1 MGPSQK
7 ATGRGSEE
15 KHRPDMKLREL
26 LLEKKSQ
33 IVKKWFEAIIENYPA
48 DSSNFFKN
56 QKDRFLNP
64 VGHTIS
70 EGIQNVFDE
79 FLQDPDSEKIFPIL
93 NDIIKIKAVQNFPPS
108 KAVSF
113 LFFLKKVIREEL
125 DSEIR
130 KGRLAEELNAFEAQI
145 DKLILLSFDIYMK
158 CRERIYEIKADE
170 VRRMTF
176 RLLQKAN
183 LICEIQAEESSPG
196 EETVLTQKIKG

>member
-1 MGPSQK
+1 V
-7 ATGRGSEE
+7 RGNEE

-26 LLEKKSQ
+26 LLEKKSR
-33 IVKKWFEAIIENYPA
+33 IVKRWFDAIIENYPA
-48 DSSNFFKN
+48 DSSNFLKN
-56 QKDRFLNP
+56 QRDQFQNP
-64 VGHTIS
+64 VGNTIS
-70 EGIQNVFDE
+70 EGIQNIFEE

-108 KAVSF
+108 KALSF
-113 LFFLKKVIREEL
+113 LFLLKKVIREEA

-130 KGRLAEELNAFEAQI
+130 KRQLADELTEFEAQI

-158 CRERIYEIKADE
+158 CREKIYEIKADE

-176 RLLQKAN
+176 RLLQRAN
-183 LICEIQAEESSPG
+183 LICEIQEEESSPG

>member
-1 MGPSQK
+1 V
-7 ATGRGSEE
+7 RGNEE

-26 LLEKKSQ
+26 LLEKKSR
-33 IVKKWFEAIIENYPA
+33 IVKRWFDAIIENYPA
-48 DSSNFFKN
+48 DSSNFLKN
-56 QKDRFLNP
+56 QRDRFQNP
-64 VGHTIS
+64 VGNTIS
-70 EGIQNVFDE
+70 EGIQNIFEE

-108 KAVSF
+108 KALSF
-113 LFFLKKVIREEL
+113 LFLLKKVIRKEA

-130 KGRLAEELNAFEAQI
+130 KRQLADELTEFEAQI

-158 CRERIYEIKADE
+158 CREKIYEIKADE

-176 RLLQKAN
+176 RLLQRAN
-183 LICEIQAEESSPG
+183 LICEIQEEESSPG

>member
-1 MGPSQK
+1 MN
-7 ATGRGSEE
+7 
-15 KHRPDMKLREL
+15 LRRL
-26 LLEKKSQ
+26 LEEKKSS
-33 IVKKWFEAIIENYPA
+33 IVKKWVHAIFENYPA
-48 DSSNFFKN
+48 DSSDFFIN

-64 VGHTIS
+64 VGHAMS
-70 EGIQNVFDE
+70 EGMQDVFDE
-79 FLQDPDSEKIFPIL
+79 FLQNPDSEKIFPIL
-93 NDIIKIKAVQNFPPS
+93 NDIIKIKAVQNFSPS
-108 KAVSF
+108 KALSF
-113 LFFLKKVIREEL
+113 LFLLKKVIREEA

-130 KGRLAEELNAFEAQI
+130 KRQLSDELTEFEAQI

-183 LICEIQAEESSPG
+183 LICEIQEEESSPA

>member
-1 MGPSQK
+1 M
-7 ATGRGSEE
+7 RGNEE

-26 LLEKKSQ
+26 LLEKKSR
-33 IVKKWFEAIIENYPA
+33 IVKRWFDAIIENYPA
-48 DSSNFFKN
+48 DSSNFLKN
-56 QKDRFLNP
+56 QRDRFQNP
-64 VGHTIS
+64 VGNTIS
-70 EGIQNVFDE
+70 EGIQNIFEE

-108 KAVSF
+108 KALSF
-113 LFFLKKVIREEL
+113 LFLLKKVIREEA

-130 KGRLAEELNAFEAQI
+130 KRQLADELTEFEAQI

-158 CRERIYEIKADE
+158 CREKIYEIKADE

-176 RLLQKAN
+176 RLLQRAN
-183 LICEIQAEESSPG
+183 LICEIQEEESSPG

>member
-1 MGPSQK
+1 V
-7 ATGRGSEE
+7 RGNEE

-26 LLEKKSQ
+26 LLEKKSR
-33 IVKKWFEAIIENYPA
+33 IVKRWFDAIIENYPA
-48 DSSNFFKN
+48 DSSNFLKN
-56 QKDRFLNP
+56 QRDRFQNP
-64 VGHTIS
+64 VGNTIS
-70 EGIQNVFDE
+70 EGIQNIFEE

-108 KAVSF
+108 KALSF
-113 LFFLKKVIREEL
+113 LFLLKKVIREEA

-130 KGRLAEELNAFEAQI
+130 KRQLADELTEFEAQI

-158 CRERIYEIKADE
+158 CREKIYEIKADE

-176 RLLQKAN
+176 RLLQRAN
-183 LICEIQAEESSPG
+183 LICEIQEEESSPG

>member
-1 MGPSQK
+1 V
-7 ATGRGSEE
+7 RGNEE

-26 LLEKKSQ
+26 LLEKKSR
-33 IVKKWFEAIIENYPA
+33 IVKRWFDAIIENYPA
-48 DSSNFFKN
+48 DSSNFLKN
-56 QKDRFLNP
+56 QRDQFQNP
-64 VGHTIS
+64 VGNTIS
-70 EGIQNVFDE
+70 EGIQNIFEE

-108 KAVSF
+108 KALSF
-113 LFFLKKVIREEL
+113 LFLLKKVIRKEA

-130 KGRLAEELNAFEAQI
+130 KRQLADELTEFEAQI

-158 CRERIYEIKADE
+158 CREKIYEIKADE

-176 RLLQKAN
+176 RLLQRAN
-183 LICEIQAEESSPG
+183 LICEIQEEESSPG

>member
-1 MGPSQK
+1 M
-7 ATGRGSEE
+7 RGNEE

-26 LLEKKSQ
+26 LLEKKSR
-33 IVKKWFEAIIENYPA
+33 IVKRWFDAIIENYPA
-48 DSSNFFKN
+48 DSSNFLKN
-56 QKDRFLNP
+56 QRDQFQNP
-64 VGHTIS
+64 VGNTIS
-70 EGIQNVFDE
+70 EGIQNIFEE

-108 KAVSF
+108 KALSF
-113 LFFLKKVIREEL
+113 LFLLKKVIREEA

-130 KGRLAEELNAFEAQI
+130 KRQLADELTEFEAQI

-158 CRERIYEIKADE
+158 CREKIYEIKADE

-176 RLLQKAN
+176 RLLQRAN
-183 LICEIQAEESSPG
+183 LICEIQEEESSPG

>member
-1 MGPSQK
+1 
-7 ATGRGSEE
+7 
-15 KHRPDMKLREL
+15 MKLREL

-33 IVKKWFEAIIENYPA
+33 IVKRWFDAIIENYPA
-48 DSSNFFKN
+48 DSSNFLKN
-56 QKDRFLNP
+56 QRDRFQNP
-64 VGHTIS
+64 VGNTIS
-70 EGIQNVFDE
+70 EGIQNIFEE

-108 KAVSF
+108 KALSF
-113 LFFLKKVIREEL
+113 LFLFKKVIREEA

-130 KGRLAEELNAFEAQI
+130 KRQLADELTEFEAQI

-158 CRERIYEIKADE
+158 CREKIYEIKADE

-176 RLLQKAN
+176 RLLQRAN
-183 LICEIQAEESSPG
+183 LICEIQEEESSPG

>member
-1 MGPSQK
+1 V
-7 ATGRGSEE
+7 RGKEE

-33 IVKKWFEAIIENYPA
+33 IVKRWFDAIIENYPA
-48 DSSNFFKN
+48 DSSNFLKN
-56 QKDRFLNP
+56 QRDRFQNP
-64 VGHTIS
+64 VGNTIS
-70 EGIQNVFDE
+70 EGIQNIFEE

-108 KAVSF
+108 KALSF
-113 LFFLKKVIREEL
+113 LFLLKKVIRKEA

-130 KGRLAEELNAFEAQI
+130 KRQLADELTEFEAQI

-158 CRERIYEIKADE
+158 CREKIYEIKADE

-176 RLLQKAN
+176 RLLQRAN
-183 LICEIQAEESSPG
+183 LICEIQEEESSPG